1 MTRHDSRP
9 SGPVPIGTCI
19 MVFPLLHVID
29 NKNDKKCINLWQIL
43 YPSLYKLVII
53 HTCKYINC
61 MIYCPVE
68 FFKDSLITANYKKFK
83 AHTLHES

>member
-29 NKNDKKCINLWQIL
+29 NKNDKKL
-43 YPSLYKLVII
+43 SK
-53 HTCKYINC
+53 
-61 MIYCPVE
+61 
-68 FFKDSLITANYKKFK
+68 SK
-83 AHTLHES
+83 AFYNN